1 MAVDANRR
9 IAHSVLDRLPVHTL
23 IELARDFLV
32 ALGARARDFP
42 VIDFGSLIGGGINV
56 MTAVATGTG
65 CRILAERDL
74 AGVNALLIGIDRM
87 RHRNLVP
94 RQKTGIAMALGARVR
109 HILPSNGRVGFAGAL
124 YRMNGAVTGHAF
136 GRVGVAAFRGL

>member
-9 IAHSVLDRLPVHTL
+9 IAHSVLDRLAVHTL
-23 IELARDFLV
+23 IQLPRDFLV
-32 ALGARARDFP
+32 ALGPCARDFP

-65 CRILAERDL
+65 CRILAERDRS
-74 AGVNALLIGIDRM
+74 GVNALLTGIGRM

-94 RQKTGIAMALGARVR
+94 RQKSGIAMAVGARVR
-109 HILPSNGRVGFAGAL
+109 LILPSNRRVG
-124 YRMNGAVTGHAF
+124 
-136 GRVGVAAFRGL
+136 